1 MTGLLIEVA
10 SNNGGDISQMSID
23 IVGDLVFEAFRK
35 REDDDRGAN
44 QRQHAKEST
53 GVHCTLEDV
62 ADAIC
67 TQAYKG

>member
-23 IVGDLVFEAFRK
+23 KVGDLVFEAFMK
-35 REDDDRGAN
+35 RDDVDKGAN
-44 QRQHAKEST
+44 QDAEEPSR
-53 GVHCTLEDV
+53 VYCTLEDV

>member
-53 GVHCTLEDV
+53 GVYPTTV
-62 ADAIC
+62 
-67 TQAYKG
+67 

>member
-35 REDDDRGAN
+35 REDDDKGAY
-44 QRQHAKEST
+44 QHAKEST

-67 TQAYKG
+67 TQPYKD